1 MTDSILIIEG
11 DPALRKELTSA
22 LAEAGFA
29 VVDVP
34 DYLEAL
40 LKLDAFKPSLTILDE
55 ELPLVDGWEACSQL
69 HRALNIPVIVL
80 GEDSSDEVWERVMEV
95 EADLYLVK
103 PLRYRELVAR
113 VKAILRRYK
122 AGVKMSK

>member
-1 MTDSILIIEG
+1 MTDNILIIEG

-22 LAEAGFA
+22 STEAGFA

-40 LKLDAFKPSLTILDE
+40 LKLDTFKPSLTILDE
-55 ELPLVDGWEACSQL
+55 KLPLVDGWEACSQL
-69 HRALNIPVIVL
+69 HRAFNIPVIVL
-80 GEDSSDEVWERVMEV
+80 GEDSSDEVWKRVMEAK
-95 EADLYLVK
+95 ADLYLVK

>member
-1 MTDSILIIEG
+1 MADNILIIEG

-22 LAEAGFA
+22 LAGAGFA

-55 ELPLVDGWEACSQL
+55 ELPLVDGWKACSQL
-69 HRALNIPVIVL
+69 HRALNIPVILL
-80 GEDSSDEVWERVMEV
+80 GEDSSNEVWERVMEV

-113 VKAILRRYK
+113 IKAILRRYK
-122 AGVKMSK
+122 KATA

>member
-1 MTDSILIIEG
+1 MADNILIIEG
-11 DPALRKELTSA
+11 DPTLRKELTSV

-34 DYLEAL
+34 DYLDAL
-40 LKLDAFKPSLTILDE
+40 LKLDAFKPSLTILGE

-69 HRALNIPVIVL
+69 HRAFNIPVIVI

-122 AGVKMSK
+122 AGMKMSK